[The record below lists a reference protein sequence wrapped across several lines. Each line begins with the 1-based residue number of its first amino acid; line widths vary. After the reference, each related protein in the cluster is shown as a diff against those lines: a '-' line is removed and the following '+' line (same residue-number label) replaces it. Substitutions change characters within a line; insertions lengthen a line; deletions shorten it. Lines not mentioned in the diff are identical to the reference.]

1 MRPVPACPS
10 SSRLAGACKGP
21 ALHLYIQICAC
32 THTHTHACI
41 LIPGYKC
48 IYLLMHTCMHTHT
61 HTHIY
66 IYLYIRT
73 YIYVYMNNTHTHMHI
88 CVHTC
93 MHAYACVCVCTFAAG
108 LQLDCSWT
116 ARSLHCTF
124 AEGRGCARH
133 VLLPALGRHLS
144 ETSPASPS
152 SFSLLGTLSIA
163 KKANWGELRCAR
175 ALVCFN

>member
-1 MRPVPACPS
+1 MHISTYA
-10 SSRLAGACKGP
+10 
-21 ALHLYIQICAC
+21 YM
-32 THTHTHACI
+32 HA
-41 LIPGYKC
+41 Y
-48 IYLLMHTCMHTHT
+48 T

-66 IYLYIRT
+66 IYIYIRT
-73 YIYVYMNNTHTHMHI
+73 YIYVYMNNTHTHAYMCTYI
-88 CVHTC
+88 
-93 MHAYACVCVCTFAAG
+93 HAYICMCVCVCTFAAG

-152 SFSLLGTLSIA
+152 SFSLLGTLNIA
-163 KKANWGELRCAR
+163 KKAYWGELRCAG
-175 ALVCFN
+175 ASVCFN

>member
-73 YIYVYMNNTHTHMHI
+73 YIYEYMNNTHTHMHI
-88 CVHTC
+88 CVHTY
-93 MHAYACVCVCTFAAG
+93 MHAYACVCVCVH

-116 ARSLHCTF
+116 AAGLQGAST
-124 AEGRGCARH
+124 AP
-133 VLLPALGRHLS
+133 LLRAGAVPGMCCCQPWGGTSVRPAQ
-144 ETSPASPS
+144 PAQAVSASWAP
-152 SFSLLGTLSIA
+152 
-163 KKANWGELRCAR
+163 
-175 ALVCFN
+175 